1 MPRSSRTGELVFD
14 LKKKFLEKFSSVS
27 QAGTIRKE
35 VEFPKTIGQRYI
47 NTENV
52 LISCAQVAYITSW
65 LRFI

>member
-52 LISCAQVAYITSW
+52 LINCAQVAHITSW
-65 LRFI
+65 LRFM

>member
-35 VEFPKTIGQRYI
+35 VEFAKTIGQRYI

-52 LISCAQVAYITSW
+52 LINCAQVAHITSW
-65 LRFI
+65 LRFM